1 MQIRTYGGCAHQM
14 DSVPLW
20 HHQTRRMII
29 RPYDGRDESRPYNVY
44 EMWNCVNSKIF
55 SYLCV
60 ILIFYERKYG
70 KTE

>member
-1 MQIRTYGGCAHQM
+1 
-14 DSVPLW
+14 
-20 HHQTRRMII
+20 MII